1 MDIPAAKPSPR
12 FAFGT
17 LCWYEGDVFR
27 VGLEVDIKD
36 QDGERVH
43 LKAGDT
49 VTVRFYDETHTL
61 VKEFAPTISGDA
73 VVLVFDKATT
83 ALFPEGGYIYDVEY
97 EYTDTDG
104 ARRTTLAKVNKC
116 LVQ

>member
-27 VGLEVDIKD
+27 VGLEVNLLD

-43 LKAGDT
+43 LKTGDA
-49 VTVRFYDETHTL
+49 VTVRFYDETQTL
-61 VKEFAPTISGDA
+61 VKEFTPTISGDA
-73 VVLVFDKATT
+73 VALVFDKAVT
-83 ALFPEGGYIYDVEY
+83 ALFSEGSYTYDVEY
-97 EYTDTDG
+97 DYTDADG
-104 ARRTTLAKVNKC
+104 ARRTTLAKGNRC

>member
-27 VGLEVDIKD
+27 VGLEVNLLD
-36 QDGERVH
+36 QDSERVH
-43 LKAGDT
+43 LKTGDT
-49 VTVRFYDETHTL
+49 VTVRFYDEIQTL
-61 VKEFAPTISGDA
+61 VKEFTPTISGDA

-83 ALFPEGGYIYDVEY
+83 ALFTEGLYTYDVEY
-97 EYTDTDG
+97 EYTDEAG
-104 ARRTTLAKVNKC
+104 ARKTTLAKGNKC
-116 LVQ
+116 MVQ